1 MMRIKILG
9 TFLIA
14 GSILGIVFF
23 TLALPID
30 LYFFEMSPYFTDGSG
45 FVVSF
50 LPWDVFDWR
59 WALTIPVYGI
69 LVLACILIIWI
80 GSKMVT
86 TPALK
91 PACLEERDEAP
102 PAG

>member
-59 WALTIPVYGI
+59 WALTIPVYWEQDGNDTS
-69 LVLACILIIWI
+69 
-80 GSKMVT
+80 SKT
-86 TPALK
+86 RLLGGT
-91 PACLEERDEAP
+91 
-102 PAG
+102 G